1 MKINAPAQV
10 KGPSGVKRRAK
21 SRGVSAPFSL
31 SAGGGLA
38 APAAIAGA
46 GPLAAIDSLLALQEV
61 DDRNGSRRQV
71 LRRGNELLDQLDEI
85 RHALLVGH
93 ISRRRLETIAQM
105 VRNRG
110 ADTDEPR
117 LKAILDDIELRV
129 EVELAKLTY

>member
-1 MKINAPAQV
+1 M
-10 KGPSGVKRRAK
+10 
-21 SRGVSAPFSL
+21 
-31 SAGGGLA
+31 
-38 APAAIAGA
+38 
-46 GPLAAIDSLLALQEV
+46 
-61 DDRNGSRRQV
+61 